1 MKLKQ
6 IFNITLI
13 SCVVML
19 SSCDSRLDLVP
30 KGESTLDNIEDISL
44 LLNQE
49 YSLGILPFSDLGLI
63 CNESLGCMLSVP
75 EVLSSSNTLN
85 YAYMT
90 YNEDV
95 DRVTL
100 CQSEERYSAIYKYVN
115 YMNTVIAKL
124 EDVEGSDA
132 RKNEL
137 RAKSR
142 VMRSYLHWL
151 CVNIYARQYDEATAS
166 EDGGIPYV
174 TDIDNMAVK
183 RKLSLS
189 ETYRN
194 ILEDC
199 TDEVISM
206 LPDET
211 TDIIQPDRAFG
222 NAVRGKVLMQMKRY
236 SEALSYL
243 QKALELNGGIEDR
256 SVLKET
262 GEWILPRTVSN
273 NYVWI
278 GAGIRVSPTTEVIS
292 LETCAKFEKNDYA
305 IRYLGS
311 NGWDFGYGKM
321 YSGIEGSR
329 MFMGWSTCTNPY
341 GITSDHLYYDV
352 AECLI
357 RTGRIRD
364 GLVLV
369 DKVRKNRVENASSY
383 VKVYDIF
390 PIDEHRAMALLQPA
404 KWIECLGGYENFFD
418 MKRWNSEEGYRQT
431 ISRSLGDYGTYTLS
445 PDSPLWILPFP
456 GNATRHNPTLTQN
469 FGTKK

>member
-100 CQSEERYSAIYKYVN
+100 CQSDERYSAIYKYVN

-199 TDEVISM
+199 TMRLSLCFRMRRQIS
-206 LPDET
+206 
-211 TDIIQPDRAFG
+211 
-222 NAVRGKVLMQMKRY
+222 Y
-236 SEALSYL
+236 SL
-243 QKALELNGGIEDR
+243 
-256 SVLKET
+256 
-262 GEWILPRTVSN
+262 TVHS
-273 NYVWI
+273 
-278 GAGIRVSPTTEVIS
+278 
-292 LETCAKFEKNDYA
+292 
-305 IRYLGS
+305 
-311 NGWDFGYGKM
+311 
-321 YSGIEGSR
+321 
-329 MFMGWSTCTNPY
+329 
-341 GITSDHLYYDV
+341 
-352 AECLI
+352 
-357 RTGRIRD
+357 
-364 GLVLV
+364 
-369 DKVRKNRVENASSY
+369 
-383 VKVYDIF
+383 
-390 PIDEHRAMALLQPA
+390 AMP
-404 KWIECLGGYENFFD
+404 
-418 MKRWNSEEGYRQT
+418 
-431 ISRSLGDYGTYTLS
+431 
-445 PDSPLWILPFP
+445 
-456 GNATRHNPTLTQN
+456 
-469 FGTKK
+469 